1 MAENKAEY
9 YVAGYRFGTLED
21 AKQAQLE
28 EKQAAYFESR
38 LSGRSEQ
45 NMLAVYDKILDE
57 RIFVTPVGWDYLK
70 KMQEELRLLGVE
82 EERIRPIPMYVTF
95 FRGEEDEAKTSAR
108 DRIKPAKKRNAGKD
122 KLRLSVMINGLL
134 LVLVLAMFYITL
146 NGSNP
151 NILNYKKAILNE
163 YASWEQELTER
174 ENAVRAQEK
183 ELGIE

>member
-1 MAENKAEY
+1 LAKDKAEY

-28 EKQAAYFESR
+28 QKKAAYFEDR
-38 LSGRSEQ
+38 LSKNNEQ

-57 RIFVTPVGWDYLK
+57 KIFVTPVGWDFLK
-70 KMQEELRLLGVE
+70 KLQEELRLLGIE

-95 FRGEEDEAKTSAR
+95 FHGEEGKADTPVR
-108 DRIKPAKKRNAGKD
+108 DRIKPAKRRNTEKN
-122 KLRLSVMINGLL
+122 KLRLSIMINGLL
-134 LVLVLAMFYITL
+134 FILVLAMFYITL

-174 ENAVRAQEK
+174 ENAVREKEK
-183 ELGIE
+183 ELEIE